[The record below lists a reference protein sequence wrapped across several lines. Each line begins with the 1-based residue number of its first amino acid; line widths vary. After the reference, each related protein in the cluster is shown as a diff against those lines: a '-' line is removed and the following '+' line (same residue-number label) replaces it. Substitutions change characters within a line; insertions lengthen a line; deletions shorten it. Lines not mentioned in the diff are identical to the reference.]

1 MPRCTSCGHDSPDH
15 YQFCLNCGTK
25 LGQSTQHAVSHQ
37 TPGAAQALPAAGA
50 LTCQHCGTQNDANMH
65 YCSHC
70 GRAIGLPTMAAPGNG
85 AGVPLASAPT
95 PVAGGP
101 EPPVA
106 RSRPARPTP
115 VPGPP
120 QVVDGGRTIQADAGV
135 VGGPP
140 PAAPP
145 TGAGAAVDVDQT
157 CPHCNGKTP
166 LGFRFCQR
174 CGKPIAEP
182 GPGGITTS
190 AGAHGQAAEAAQQ
203 LRQEHAHRASQPA
216 ARPRPSQL
224 ETRDPAAPLPSLPSP
239 PPSDSG
245 AAIRSP
251 RWGTMVCLNRDGTQ
265 GAEFPLAGEYVDIG
279 TEGQIKFTDPFLAPR
294 HLRLERESG
303 KVYVSPLDRTNG
315 VFRRIPQNPGD
326 QVPLE
331 HGSIILLGRELLR
344 FDLLGRDE
352 RDVTAATQH
361 GVRIFGSPVRDAWGR
376 LSQIL
381 PNACVRDVR
390 HLIGVEVI
398 IGREEGDVVFADDE
412 FLSRRHASLHWRDEK
427 CYLQDLGSSNGSFVR
442 VSARI
447 RVEAGTQL
455 RFGDQ
460 VVRIDL

>member
-25 LGQSTQHAVSHQ
+25 LAQSTQSVPGP
-37 TPGAAQALPAAGA
+37 TPGAPQALPGGGA
-50 LTCQHCGTQNDANMH
+50 LTCQHCGTQNAANMH

-70 GRAIGLPTMAAPGNG
+70 GRAIGLPTMAASGNG
-85 AGVPLASAPT
+85 AGSPLASAPT
-95 PVAGGP
+95 PVAGGDAP
-101 EPPVA
+101 IAPKS
-106 RSRPARPTP
+106 RSSRPTP
-115 VPGPP
+115 VPGNPI
-120 QVVDGGRTIQADAGV
+120 DGGRTMLSSSDAP
-135 VGGPP
+135 GGPP

-145 TGAGAAVDVDQT
+145 TGASAAAEIDQT
-157 CPHCNGKTP
+157 CPHCNGRTP
-166 LGFRFCQR
+166 IGFRFCQR
-174 CGKPIAEP
+174 CGKPIAEA

-190 AGAHGQAAEAAQQ
+190 AGAHGQVAEAAQKI
-203 LRQEHAHRASQPA
+203 RAQSAQSAQPVQPA

-224 ETRDPAAPLPSLPSP
+224 QTRDPAAPRPSP

-245 AAIRSP
+245 AAIRSS

-265 GAEFPLAGEYVDIG
+265 GAEYPLAGEYVDIG
-279 TEGQIKFTDPFLAPR
+279 TDAQIKFVDPFLAPR
-294 HLRLERESG
+294 HLRLEREGG
-303 KVYVSPLDRTNG
+303 KVWLTPLDGTNG
-315 VFRRIPQNPGD
+315 VFLRIGD
-326 QVPLE
+326 QVSLE
-331 HGSIILLGRELLR
+331 DNSVILLGRELLR
-344 FDLLGRDE
+344 FNLLGPEE
-352 RDVTAATQH
+352 REVTAATQH

-412 FLSRRHASLHWRDEK
+412 FLSRRHASLHWRDER

-442 VSARI
+442 VRERI
-447 RVEAGTQL
+447 PVPAGTQL

-460 VVRIDL
+460 VVRIDI